1 MKIKIKQKNRFSV
14 MKARYRLEH
23 ELGDYS
29 GQFEFHKICFGVRA
43 LRQMLHQFYIL
54 VGISFGMASH
64 LSHYYHCICGVKIFL
79 IDMRWRR
86 TLAVLINDKL
96 DIKPKTKAKR
106 AQLKFKVLF
115 L

>member
-1 MKIKIKQKNRFSV
+1 

-29 GQFEFHKICFGVRA
+29 GQFEFHKICFGVTAQIR
-43 LRQMLHQFYIL
+43 MLFQFYIL

-64 LSHYYHCICGVKIFL
+64 NYDCVCITILYDDLYWYEMDFL
-79 IDMRWRR
+79 WRTMEAR
-86 TLAVLINDKL
+86 NNEKL
-96 DIKPKTKAKR
+96 DRRPKTKANR
-106 AQLKFKVLF
+106 AQLKFKDLF